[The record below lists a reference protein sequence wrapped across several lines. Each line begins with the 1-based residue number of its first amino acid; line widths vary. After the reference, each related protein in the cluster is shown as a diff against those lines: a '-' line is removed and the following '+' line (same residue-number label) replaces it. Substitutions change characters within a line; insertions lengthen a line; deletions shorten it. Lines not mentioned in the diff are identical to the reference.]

1 MVGSVIQ
8 TWRPGSGR
16 DAMPPSVRLGHCN
29 CCAMSYWVARVVPAR
44 VAKRLEA
51 FPKVNI
57 SSDWSPL
64 RMPLSADAAPVEP
77 TGATRCGLD
86 TLLAIDVILLNRQDV
101 EDAKE

>member
-1 MVGSVIQ
+1 MANLS
-8 TWRPGSGR
+8 P
-16 DAMPPSVRLGHCN
+16 
-29 CCAMSYWVARVVPAR
+29 
-44 VAKRLEA
+44 
-51 FPKVNI
+51 
-57 SSDWSPL
+57 DWSPL